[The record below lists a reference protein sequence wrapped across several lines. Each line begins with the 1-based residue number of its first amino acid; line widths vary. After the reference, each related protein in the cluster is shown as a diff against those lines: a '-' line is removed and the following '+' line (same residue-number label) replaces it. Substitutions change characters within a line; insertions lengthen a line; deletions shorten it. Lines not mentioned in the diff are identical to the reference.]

1 MQKSNPKV
9 SVIMPSLNVGNY
21 IEKCIQSVIN
31 QSLKDIEIIC
41 IDAGSTDGTLEII
54 NKYSKNDNRINLI
67 ETDKKS
73 YGYQVN
79 LGIGAANGEYIGIV
93 ETDDFIDKNMYE
105 TLYNLTNNSY
115 TDISKVNFY
124 HYYDEDPKNI
134 SFRVDKSKKGLPKQ
148 EFTMF
153 EYPNI
158 LNGHPCIWAAIYKKS
173 FLIENNIKFMEVS
186 GGGWVDNPFLF
197 ETFICAKSITFSKE
211 PLYYYR
217 ELNPDSSTNSLTDL
231 TLPMRRMLD
240 IFDVLDKYSCH
251 DKNILAA
258 FYIRIFWHVR
268 DITSNYNI
276 KKQDDVLFYLSKVL
290 KKLDETIVLTK
301 FSKADQNNYYKYLD
315 DDLNFENT
323 IKTTNLL
330 ITESIE
336 NNTYENKQ
344 SKLLNLKINSIFLR
358 FEYSKLK
365 SDNYNSIKKDFM
377 QLYNRNYYN
386 NIYTQLNLKNKNK
399 LKLIIESS
407 SYDEFIL
414 AYENLKLKEDNKK
427 ISENNKK
434 LKNDINKIEK
444 KINNITSSK
453 SWKLTKH
460 LRNIKNWIS

>member
-9 SVIMPSLNVGNY
+9 SIIMPSLNVGNY
-21 IEKCIQSVIN
+21 IEECIQSVIN

-54 NKYSKNDNRINLI
+54 KKYSKKDNRINLI
-67 ETDKKS
+67 KTDKKS

-79 LGIGAANGEYIGIV
+79 LGIDAANGDYIGIV
-93 ETDDFIDKNMYE
+93 ETDDFIDKKMYE
-105 TLYNLTNNSY
+105 TLYNLTNNGN

-124 HYYDEDPKNI
+124 HYYDEDPNNI
-134 SFRVDKSKKGLPKQ
+134 SFRVDESKKGLPKN

-158 LNGHPCIWAAIYKKS
+158 LEGHPCIWAAIYKKS
-173 FLIENNIKFMEVS
+173 FLIKNDIKFMEVP

-197 ETFICAKSITFSKE
+197 ETLICAKSITFTKE
-211 PLYYYR
+211 PFYYYR

-240 IFDVLDKYSCH
+240 IFEVLDKYSCY
-251 DKNILAA
+251 DKNILAT
-258 FYIRIFWHVR
+258 FYIRIFWHVM

-290 KKLDETIVLTK
+290 KKLDESIVLTE
-301 FSKADQNNYYKYLD
+301 FPKADQNNYYKYLD
-315 DDLNFENT
+315 DDLNFDNT

-330 ITESIE
+330 IKESIE
-336 NNTYENKQ
+336 NNTYEKKK
-344 SKLLNLKINSIFLR
+344 SKLFNLKINSIFSR

-365 SDNYNSIKKDFM
+365 LDNYNSIKKDFM
-377 QLYNRNYYN
+377 KVYNSEYCDD
-386 NIYTQLNLKNKNK
+386 ICSHLNLRNINK
-399 LKLIIESS
+399 LKLINESLT
-407 SYDEFIL
+407 YDEFIL
-414 AYENLKLKEDNKK
+414 SFENFKLKESNEK

-434 LKNDINKIEK
+434 LKKDINENEKTIK
-444 KINNITSSK
+444 KIFFSK
-453 SWKLTKH
+453 SWKITKP
-460 LRNIKNWIS
+460 LRNIKN